1 MIDTIGSGIKKMF
14 TKQKDRFFP
23 MPDYDISDET
33 RTRVTILGEI
43 INDNYAFLLKTRTD
57 LSLED
62 VIGLDKVQKKKTITE
77 PEVNRLRDLK
87 LIAGW
92 LPNIQIITE
101 DRPENIP
108 YREYKKMILNYIKEK
123 GSATREDIET
133 LIIPTLPFD
142 MPKDKKQRKI
152 SNITAKLANEGK
164 IKNQSIST
172 KSSVW
177 VLTE

>member
-1 MIDTIGSGIKKMF
+1 
-14 TKQKDRFFP
+14 

-43 INDNYAFLLKTRTD
+43 INDNYAHHLKTRPK

-62 VIGLDKVQKKKTITE
+62 VIALDKVQKKQTITE
-77 PEVNRLRDLK
+77 QEAGRLRELK

-92 LPNIQIITE
+92 MPDIQIIAE
-101 DRPENIP
+101 DRVGNIP
-108 YREYKKMILNYIKEK
+108 YSEYKKLILNYIGEK
-123 GSATREDIET
+123 GAATREDIEA
-133 LIIPTLPFD
+133 LITPTLPFE

-152 SNITAKLANEGK
+152 SNITARLAKDGK
-164 IKNQSIST
+164 IKNQSAST

-177 VLTE
+177 VLAE